1 MNPKQFE
8 FFIAIIIFIILVV
21 VLNLLWRLAD
31 DLINKAVNAT
41 HPVLTTVLIFTT
53 PFLLIGGIIIT
64 GETMPMN
71 LPKSAFKG
79 SVLQD
84 SGLIT
89 QPIKQSDNRR

>member
-8 FFIAIIIFIILVV
+8 FFIAIFILIIVVV

-31 DLINKAVNAT
+31 DLINKAMNST
-41 HPVLTTVLIFTT
+41 HPILGTVLIFTT
-53 PFLLIGGIIIT
+53 PFLLISGIIFT

-71 LPKSAFKG
+71 LPKSAFKTT
-79 SVLQD
+79 VVQD
-84 SGLIT
+84 SGLIA

>member
-1 MNPKQFE
+1 MTPKQFE
-8 FFIAIIIFIILVV
+8 FFIEIIIFIILVV

-31 DLINKAVNAT
+31 DLINKAVNAP
-41 HPVLTTVLIFTT
+41 HPILTTVLIFFT
-53 PFLLIGGIIIT
+53 PFLLIGGIILT

-79 SVLQD
+79 SVVQD

-89 QPIKQSDNRR
+89 QPIKQNNNRR